1 LIIIIVINCSKSGGF
16 EQRDKERNSVY
27 YGHPMDGKQT
37 QYPATIIDGIKAD
50 GGEILKNRF
59 NYKEG
64 N

>member
-1 LIIIIVINCSKSGGF
+1 
-16 EQRDKERNSVY
+16 
-27 YGHPMDGKQT
+27 MDGKQT